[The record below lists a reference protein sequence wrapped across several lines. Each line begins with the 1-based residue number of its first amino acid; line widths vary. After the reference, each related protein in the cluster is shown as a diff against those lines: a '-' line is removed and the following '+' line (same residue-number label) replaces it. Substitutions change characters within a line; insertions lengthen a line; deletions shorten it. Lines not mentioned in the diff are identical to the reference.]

1 MDVSTTA
8 GTIKGDQFLL
18 SYQQYNLLKYSLS
31 SKNLKKISEQMS
43 PTPQMYGGWMSQPQQ
58 GQSKGWNSCS
68 NNSSTNGLNSLNN
81 QQNQQKTF
89 QMNATNFNNNNNQL
103 PKFQDTF
110 DSGNTWSANSSRR
123 GSLENNTGSI
133 FGNSSRKVDI
143 AAEVDNVVYEDVKNW
158 VNSSMKSL

>member
-1 MDVSTTA
+1 
-8 GTIKGDQFLL
+8 
-18 SYQQYNLLKYSLS
+18 
-31 SKNLKKISEQMS
+31 MS

-58 GQSKGWNSCS
+58 GQSKGWNSSS

-89 QMNATNFNNNNNQL
+89 QINATNFNNNNQL

>member
-1 MDVSTTA
+1 MGDGCLNHSRDNQRDGTA
-8 GTIKGDQFLL
+8 AAIIHQ
-18 SYQQYNLLKYSLS
+18 
-31 SKNLKKISEQMS
+31 
-43 PTPQMYGGWMSQPQQ
+43 
-58 GQSKGWNSCS
+58 
-68 NNSSTNGLNSLNN
+68 NGLNSLNN

>member
-1 MDVSTTA
+1 MGSVSPELSTIQLVKVFIVKQESQDKCHQHHKCMGDGCLNHSRDNQRDGTA
-8 GTIKGDQFLL
+8 AAIIH
-18 SYQQYNLLKYSLS
+18 QQ
-31 SKNLKKISEQMS
+31 
-43 PTPQMYGGWMSQPQQ
+43 
-58 GQSKGWNSCS
+58 
-68 NNSSTNGLNSLNN
+68 
-81 QQNQQKTF
+81 TF